1 MYQIKMIFSLKT
13 KILSG
18 RNQSFFP
25 VPGSGISDRD
35 RHKTDNVLGTSGKIA
50 HLAQGNNEK
59 DFNNALII

>member
-13 KILSG
+13 KILSKQ
-18 RNQSFFP
+18 NNFFP
-25 VPGSGISDRD
+25 VLGSGISDRD